1 MNTFSKEKFLEM
13 PVLGIVRNLKLQE
26 LESMLP
32 AYVHAGFTSIEVT
45 LNTPDYA
52 RIMQAIR
59 QWSEGKLMV
68 GAGTVRSL
76 KDLDDALDAGAE
88 FIVTP
93 VLNQDVMK
101 RCADGSIPF
110 FPGAFTPT
118 EISEAHDAGAL
129 MVKVFP
135 AAQLGPEFIKNVKAP
150 MPEVKLMPT
159 GGVNIELLEAYCK
172 AGADGFG
179 LGAPL
184 FTADLLRQG
193 NTASWE
199 AHFLSISTI
208 IKRFVKK
215 VS

>member
-13 PVLGIVRNLKLQE
+13 PVLGIVRNFKLHE
-26 LESMLP
+26 LESMVP
-32 AYVHAGFTSIEVT
+32 AYVHAGFTSIEIT

-52 RIMQAIR
+52 SIMQAMR
-59 QWSEGKLMV
+59 QWGGGKLMV

-76 KDLDDALDAGAE
+76 KDLDHALEAGAE

-93 VLNQDVMK
+93 VLNRAVMK
-101 RCADGSIPF
+101 RCADLSIPF

-118 EISEAHDAGAL
+118 EISEAYDAGAM

-135 AAQLGPEFIKNVKAP
+135 AAQGGPEFIKNVKAP

-159 GGVNIELLEAYCK
+159 GGVQVELLEAYGK

-179 LGAPL
+179 LGTPL

-193 NTASWE
+193 NTAAWE
-199 AHFLSISTI
+199 AHFRSIATI